1 MTKRILVVED
11 RSRRTLDCGNL
22 QRPTRYHSCEPSI
35 LRATMAN
42 DKYPINVIAKFASSF
57 AWYTLKPAAPSNR
70 AAVDREHPRDV
81 VLEGKRNAG

>member
-1 MTKRILVVED
+1 
-11 RSRRTLDCGNL
+11 
-22 QRPTRYHSCEPSI
+22 
-35 LRATMAN
+35 MAN
-42 DKYPINVIAKFASSF
+42 DKNPINVIAKLASSF